1 MSGGTHSK
9 GSTATKRHVLFAIL
23 DWGLGHATRSWPLI
37 VQSRRSGADVT
48 VASRGAAAAWLQ
60 NRMNAIVA
68 QEQRESATE
77 VPPWLC
83 LEKPGVHIR
92 YAKGHLTLPQIAL
105 QMPAFLRSIAQE
117 RRWIK
122 SLMEH
127 TAITHVISDNCYGAH
142 PPSHDVPSALITHQA
157 SPPVPAFFQGM
168 AKAQVSRWMEAFE
181 EVWIPDTDQRALAG
195 ELSLPTIAHHRFIG
209 PLSRF
214 SVDDGTGESEAE
226 PPSLVGIVSGPEPQR
241 SLMEAALLQC
251 FARDGRKAVVFSGDP
266 NGAPKTVKNVEL
278 LPNPSDGR
286 IRHALTHADC
296 IVCRSGYS
304 SLMDLTVLGL
314 KAILVPTP
322 GQPEQE
328 YLAELWH
335 KQWGWHRIHQ
345 HQLAEFQ
352 PPPHL
357 EGQTVP
363 LSEVHHGRPDWMQH
377 WLSPSQHPAARTA

>member
-1 MSGGTHSK
+1 
-9 GSTATKRHVLFAIL
+9 
-23 DWGLGHATRSWPLI
+23 
-37 VQSRRSGADVT
+37 
-48 VASRGAAAAWLQ
+48 
-60 NRMNAIVA
+60 
-68 QEQRESATE
+68 
-77 VPPWLC
+77 
-83 LEKPGVHIR
+83 
-92 YAKGHLTLPQIAL
+92 
-105 QMPAFLRSIAQE
+105 
-117 RRWIK
+117 
-122 SLMEH
+122 
-127 TAITHVISDNCYGAH
+127 
-142 PPSHDVPSALITHQA
+142 
-157 SPPVPAFFQGM
+157 M

-241 SLMEAALLQC
+241 SLMEVALLEC